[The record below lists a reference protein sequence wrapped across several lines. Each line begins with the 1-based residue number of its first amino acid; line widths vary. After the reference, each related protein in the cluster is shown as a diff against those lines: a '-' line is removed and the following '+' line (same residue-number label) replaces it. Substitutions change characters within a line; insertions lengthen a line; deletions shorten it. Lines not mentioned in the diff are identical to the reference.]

1 MTGIVLMELTL
12 SQHLFIPAL
21 MELTFQLGGGS
32 NRLGDLI
39 TLIYFAILSRSTQNL
54 GFSGDGKEVK

>member
-1 MTGIVLMELTL
+1 
-12 SQHLFIPAL
+12 
-21 MELTFQLGGGS
+21 MELTFQLGGES